1 MAHAFFAPINLTKCE
16 LQNARI
22 QNLASAPSSPVAGQ
36 IYYDTT
42 NNHTYVYNGSGWE
55 QASGGG
61 GSGTVTTVSVASA
74 NGFAGSVSNA
84 TTTPAITIST
94 TVTGLLKG
102 NGTAIGAAAGSDL
115 PSLDTITAPAA
126 NLSLNSHKIT
136 NLTDPTGAQ
145 DAATKNYVDAAIQ
158 GVQTKPSAN
167 YATTAALPASTYAN
181 GTSGVG
187 ATLTGNANGALAA
200 QDGQTP
206 TAGDLILVKNQATAA
221 QNGLY
226 AVTTLGTGG
235 SPFVLTRHADMDV
248 SAEFGGALIAVETG
262 TTNGGSLWLCA
273 VNNPTVGTTSITF
286 TEINK
291 AADLAAGTG
300 ITLTGNT
307 VAIDTA
313 YVGQTSIATLGTVTT
328 GTWSA
333 TTVALNKGGTGSTT
347 ASGARTN
354 LGATGS
360 YTALI
365 GDGSTTAIAIA
376 QGTHGLASTGAL
388 LAACYDASTGA
399 LVFPDITVNNSNGT
413 VTFTFGT
420 APASNAYRIAIVG

>member
-1 MAHAFFAPINLTKCE
+1 MHAFFAPINLTKYE
-16 LQNARI
+16 LLNARI

-74 NGFAGSVSNA
+74 NGFAGSVASA
-84 TTTPAITIST
+84 TTTPAITITT
-94 TVTGLLKG
+94 TVTGILKG
-102 NGTAIGAAAGSDL
+102 NGTAISAASGSDL
-115 PSLDTITAPAA
+115 PSLDTITPPAA

-136 NLTDPTGAQ
+136 NVLDPTTAQ

-167 YATTAALPASTYAN
+167 YATTAALPSSTYAN

-187 ATLTGNANGALAA
+187 ATLTGNANGALAT

-206 TAGDLILVKNQATAA
+206 AAGDLILVKNQATAA

-226 AVTTLGTGG
+226 TVTTLGTGG
-235 SPFVLTRHADMDV
+235 TPFVLTRHVDMDV
-248 SAEFGGALIAVETG
+248 SAEFGGALIAVEAG

-300 ITLTGNT
+300 ITISGNT

-313 YVGQTSIATLGTVTT
+313 YVGQTSITTLGTVTT

-365 GDGSTTAIAIA
+365 GDGSTTAIAIT
-376 QGTHGLASTGAL
+376 QGTHGLAATGAL
-388 LAACYDASTGA
+388 LAACYDACCSRRRMGLPSRSTCRTQTSRSSRSWR
-399 LVFPDITVNNSNGT
+399 PR
-413 VTFTFGT
+413 
-420 APASNAYRIAIVG
+420 PARSPSRT

>member
-1 MAHAFFAPINLTKCE
+1 MHAFFAPINLTKYE
-16 LQNARI
+16 LLNARI

-74 NGFAGSVSNA
+74 NGFAGSVASA
-84 TTTPAITIST
+84 TTTPAITITT
-94 TVTGLLKG
+94 TVTGILKG
-102 NGTAIGAAAGSDL
+102 NGTAISAASGSDL
-115 PSLDTITAPAA
+115 PSLDTITPPAA

-136 NLTDPTGAQ
+136 NVLDPTTAQ

-167 YATTAALPASTYAN
+167 YATTAALPSSTYAN

-187 ATLTGNANGALAA
+187 ATLTGNANGALAT

-206 TAGDLILVKNQATAA
+206 AAGDLILVKNQATAA

-226 AVTTLGTGG
+226 TVTTLGTGG
-235 SPFVLTRHADMDV
+235 TPFVLTRHVDMDV
-248 SAEFGGALIAVETG
+248 SAEFGGALIAVEAG

-300 ITLTGNT
+300 ITITGNT

-313 YVGQTSIATLGTVTT
+313 YVGQTSITTLGTVTT

-333 TTVALNKGGTGSTT
+333 TAVALNKGGTGSTT

-365 GDGSTTAIAIA
+365 GDGSTTAIAIT
-376 QGTHGLASTGAL
+376 QGTHGLAANGCLAGGL
-388 LAACYDASTGA
+388 LRRLDR
-399 LVFPDITVNNSNGT
+399 GT
-413 VTFTFGT
+413 RV
-420 APASNAYRIAIVG
+420 P